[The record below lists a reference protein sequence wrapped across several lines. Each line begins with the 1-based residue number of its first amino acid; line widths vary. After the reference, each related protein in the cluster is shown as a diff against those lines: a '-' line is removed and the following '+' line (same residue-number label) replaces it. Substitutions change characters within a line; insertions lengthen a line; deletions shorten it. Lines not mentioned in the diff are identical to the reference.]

1 MVPIFLLFLLFSI
14 EFKNSNFQDYYFRT
28 FGRAPQYLGTLLGWI
43 LNNGG
48 INHQRQIN
56 VVYNK
61 QHRLITKPH

>member
-1 MVPIFLLFLLFSI
+1 MVHIFLLFLLFSI

-28 FGRAPQYLGTLLGWI
+28 FGRAPQDLVGTLLGWI

-56 VVYNK
+56 VV
-61 QHRLITKPH
+61 